1 MSSAW
6 PDPWTPL
13 ARQQQKETSPEGPPM
28 DELIR
33 GYAELERRIVVL
45 EFDVET
51 LRTQTARVVSE
62 RQACMAE
69 LARLRA
75 IADRAQQ

>member
-1 MSSAW
+1 
-6 PDPWTPL
+6 
-13 ARQQQKETSPEGPPM
+13 M

-33 GYAELERRIVVL
+33 GYAELERKITVL
-45 EFDVET
+45 EFDIET
-51 LRTQTARVVSE
+51 LRTQTAHVVSE

-75 IADRAQQ
+75 IAGRARS